1 MKAVRNVKVDSQS
14 GHGMIKAEKGSKLS
28 LIDFNLQRGFFAN
41 FIDSQ
46 SRINRQ
52 IAMVDTFKSG
62 YASIVGRPNVGKSTL
77 LNSLLTQKVAVTSNR
92 PQTTRNKIT
101 GVLHLPGAQ
110 IILMDTPGIHQS
122 DRALNEMMVRASVS
136 TFSDVDLILV
146 MLSAEVGFCTDDEFV
161 LNSMKGVKTKKVLV
175 INKIDLVEKS
185 ALLTLM
191 DEMNRKSLFEEIIP
205 VSALK
210 EDGLDQLKSLI
221 LNYLPEGP
229 EYFPKGMVTDCPETF
244 LFGEI
249 IREKILKLTRYEVP
263 HSVAVVVE
271 DMYEQNNGVVQID
284 ATIYAEKD
292 SQKKILIG
300 ESGSMLKNIGRQARQ
315 ELEKRL
321 GAKVFLKLFVKVKAN
336 WRDQKRAIKEF
347 GYSQ

>member
-1 MKAVRNVKVDSQS
+1 MKDP
-14 GHGMIKAEKGSKLS
+14 
-28 LIDFNLQRGFFAN
+28 
-41 FIDSQ
+41 
-46 SRINRQ
+46 
-52 IAMVDTFKSG
+52 FKSG

-77 LNSLLTQKVAVTSNR
+77 LNRLMAQKVAVTSNR

-110 IILMDTPGIHQS
+110 IILVDTPGIHQS

-136 TFSDVDLILV
+136 TFSDVDLLLV
-146 MLSAEVGFCTDDEFV
+146 MLSADSGFCADDEFV
-161 LNSMKGVKTKKVLV
+161 LNSMRGIKTKKVLV
-175 INKIDLVEKS
+175 INKIDLVDKS
-185 ALLTLM
+185 KLLSLI
-191 DEMNRKSLFEEIIP
+191 DEMNQKSLFEEIIP
-205 VSALK
+205 ISALK

-229 EYFPKGMVTDCPETF
+229 EYFPKDMVTDCPETF

-249 IREKILKLTRYEVP
+249 IREKILKLTRFEVP

-271 DMYEQNNGVVQID
+271 DMYEQNNGVIQID

-300 ESGSMLKNIGRQARQ
+300 EGGSMLKNIGRQARQ
-315 ELEKRL
+315 EIEKRL
-321 GAKVFLKLFVKVKAN
+321 GAKLFLKLFIKVKAN
-336 WRDQKRAIKEF
+336 WRDQKQAIKEF
-347 GYSQ
+347 GYTHDSF